1 MLQCNVISKKK
12 KIKKNLQ
19 KNINKLNKKEI
30 KNSLYSIIKNNSRNK
45 IIISSDIKKIYIIF
59 E

>member
-1 MLQCNVISKKK
+1 VQCNFKKK

>member
-30 KNSLYSIIKNNSRNK
+30 KNSLYSIIKNNSHNK

>member
-19 KNINKLNKKEI
+19 KNINKLNKKKN
-30 KNSLYSIIKNNSRNK
+30 KNSLYSIIKNNSHNK